1 VSGIIKLGGEASG
14 LARRPARSASFLAPM
29 PPEQAAQRLD
39 EAIHGKRRNK
49 LLITPQRLRSR
60 FDGGVQGSAFW
71 VQTKGATF
79 NPMERRVDGELV
91 PLSGSTEVRYE
102 LRKRGAA
109 TATIGLSTGALG
121 LFSVFVLATAI
132 VVNGFGWGNGAVALL
147 TILVGLWA
155 LLIAALYA
163 AKRAARDGE
172 EESMRFIATI
182 LEAPDR
188 DLIGL

>member
-1 VSGIIKLGGEASG
+1 VSSIIKLGGEPSS
-14 LARRPARSASFLAPM
+14 LARPPARSTSFLAPM

-39 EAIHGKRRNK
+39 EALHGKRRNK

-91 PLSGSTEVRYE
+91 PLSGSTEVRCQ
-102 LRKRGAA
+102 LRNRGAA
-109 TATIGLSTGALG
+109 SATIALSAGTLG
-121 LFSVFVLATAI
+121 LFSVFLLAIAI
-132 VVNGFGWGNGAVALL
+132 VVNGFGWGAGAVALL

-155 LLIAALYA
+155 LLIAALYS
-163 AKRAARDGE
+163 AKRVARSGE
-172 EESMRFIATI
+172 EESMRFVATT